1 LWIGR
6 IFDTIS
12 SVVKAIIKFL
22 KEVRV
27 ELDKVTWPKKDQ
39 VIKLTLIV
47 FIISGVIGLYLGMLD
62 FSFTKL
68 LELLIAK

>member
-1 LWIGR
+1 MKG
-6 IFDTIS
+6 
-12 SVVKAIIKFL
+12 VIKYF

-27 ELDKVTWPKKDQ
+27 ELGKVIWPKKEQ

-47 FIISGVIGLYLGMLD
+47 FIISGAIGLYVGVLD

-68 LELLIAK
+68 LELLLVK

>member
-1 LWIGR
+1 
-6 IFDTIS
+6 
-12 SVVKAIIKFL
+12 VKAIIKFL

>member
-1 LWIGR
+1 
-6 IFDTIS
+6 
-12 SVVKAIIKFL
+12 VKDVINYL

-27 ELDKVTWPKKDQ
+27 ELSKITWPKKDQ

-47 FIISGVIGLYLGMLD
+47 FIISGIVAIYLGVLD

-68 LELLIAK
+68 LELLVIK